1 MSEPSPI
8 TRAVRAGIDSDLTHG
23 AVVPPIYL
31 STTFTFE
38 EFGVPREFD
47 YARRGNPTR
56 SALAAAVAALEGAA
70 GAVITASGMGAI
82 TTVLA
87 ALLQPGQ
94 VLVAPHD
101 CYGGSWRLFDALARK
116 GHFELVLA
124 DLTDPEVAEQA
135 IRGHRPTVL
144 WVETPSNP
152 LLRIS
157 DVSALAALGHAVGAT
172 VVVDNTFCTPL
183 GQRPLEL
190 GADLVVHSA
199 TKYLAGH
206 SDVVSGAVVCSTEA
220 QAEDLAWWANCLGV
234 TGGAFDCY
242 LALRGLRTL
251 HARMAVHESNAAQI
265 VTLLT
270 DHPAV
275 TAVHH
280 ASLASH
286 PGHEL
291 AARQQ
296 RLFGGIVTFEL
307 GGGLPAAQACMD
319 GLRLFCPA
327 ESLGGTE
334 SLVSHPA
341 TMTHAA
347 MPPQVQAAAG
357 ITPGMLR
364 LSVGIEDAADLVA
377 DLAAGLQRAAQV
389 GNGS

>member
-8 TRAVRAGIDSDLTHG
+8 TRAVRAGIDTDLTHG
-23 AVVPPIYL
+23 AVVPPVYL
-31 STTFTFE
+31 STTYTFE
-38 EFGVPREFD
+38 EFGVPRAFD

-56 SALAAAVAALEGAA
+56 SVLADAITGLEGGA
-70 GAVITASGMGAI
+70 GAVVTASGMGAV
-82 TTVLA
+82 TTVLH

-94 VLVAPHD
+94 VLLAPHD
-101 CYGGSWRLFDALARK
+101 CYGGSWRLFDALASK

-124 DLTDPEVAEQA
+124 DLTDAGTARTA
-135 IRGHRPTVL
+135 IRAHRPSVV

-157 DVSALAALGHAVGAT
+157 DIVALVALGHEVGAL

-183 GQRPLEL
+183 GQRPLKL

-206 SDVVSGAVVCSTEA
+206 SDVVSGAVVCSTDA
-220 QAEDLAWWANCLGV
+220 QVQDLAWWANCLGV
-234 TGGAFDCY
+234 TGGAFDSY

-251 HARMAVHESNAAQI
+251 HARLAVHEANAAAI
-265 VTLLT
+265 VHLL
-270 DHPAV
+270 DGHPAV

-280 ASLASH
+280 PSLAGH

-291 AARQQ
+291 ASRQQ
-296 RLFGGIVTFEL
+296 QLYGGIVTFEVR
-307 GGGLPAAQACMD
+307 GGLDAAQVFMAA
-319 GLRLFCPA
+319 LTLFCPA

-341 TMTHAA
+341 TMTHAS
-347 MPPQVQAAAG
+347 MPPDVQAAAG
-357 ITPGMLR
+357 ITPGMVR
-364 LSVGIEDAADLVA
+364 LSIGIEAIDDLLADLS
-377 DLAAGLQRAAQV
+377 AALNRLG
-389 GNGS
+389 

>member
-1 MSEPSPI
+1 VSEPSPI

-31 STTFTFE
+31 STTYTFE
-38 EFGVPREFD
+38 QFGVPREFD

-56 SALAAAVAALEGAA
+56 SALAGAVAALEGGA
-70 GAVITASGMGAI
+70 GAVITASGMGAV

-87 ALLQPGQ
+87 VLLQPGR
-94 VLVAPHD
+94 VLLAPHD

-124 DLTDPEVAEQA
+124 DLTDAAAAEQA
-135 IRGHRPTVL
+135 IREHRPAVL

-157 DVSALAALGHAVGAT
+157 DIATLAALGHEAGAT

-206 SDVVSGAVVCSTEA
+206 SDVVSGAVVCATDA
-220 QAEDLAWWANCLGV
+220 QVEDVSWWANCLGV
-234 TGGAFDCY
+234 TGGAFDSY

-251 HARMAVHESNAAQI
+251 HARLAVHESNAAAL
-265 VTLLT
+265 VALLSG
-270 DHPAV
+270 HAAV

-280 ASLASH
+280 PSLPGH

-307 GGGLPAAQACMD
+307 AGGLEAAQACMAA
-319 GLRLFCPA
+319 LRLFCPA

-341 TMTHAA
+341 TMTHAS
-347 MPPQVQAAAG
+347 MPPDVQASAG

-364 LSVGIEDAADLVA
+364 LSVGIEDVDDLVA
-377 DLAAGLQRAAQV
+377 DLNAGLQRAAHV
-389 GNGS
+389 GDGS